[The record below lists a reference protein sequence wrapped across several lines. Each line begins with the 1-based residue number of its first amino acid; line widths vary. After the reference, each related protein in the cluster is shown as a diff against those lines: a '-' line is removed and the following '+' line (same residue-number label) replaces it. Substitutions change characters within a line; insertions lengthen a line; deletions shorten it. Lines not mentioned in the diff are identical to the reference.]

1 MTLAALLSDDQY
13 IVVAMTALTT
23 VIGILWRINVSNT
36 SKIEKRADNI
46 ESKYDQNNNKLI
58 DMSKEVGE
66 LKGRV
71 TLSEEI
77 IPHLKYIKE
86 AFDTL
91 ADNVK
96 SSKHKD

>member
-1 MTLAALLSDDQY
+1 
-13 IVVAMTALTT
+13 
-23 VIGILWRINVSNT
+23 
-36 SKIEKRADNI
+36 
-46 ESKYDQNNNKLI
+46 
-58 DMSKEVGE
+58 MSKEVGE